1 MEQKK
6 MGARGFLS
14 GFSRFTQG
22 LIGAFLGLFGVIA
35 LWRGLLPEEIFPYD
49 YWALLLL
56 LLGLA
61 ALAALALWWGRLYL
75 LWEGS
80 PWPAGG
86 PPLGWGWRPCLPQGW
101 SCGWW

>member
-22 LIGAFLGLFGVIA
+22 LVGAFLGLFGVIA

-56 LLGLA
+56 LLGP
-61 ALAALALWWGRLYL
+61 RLL
-75 LWEGS
+75 LSS
-80 PWPAGG
+80 PLCVKVLQLQDLSSLLLLLLQHLLLLVTFPWNP
-86 PPLGWGWRPCLPQGW
+86 
-101 SCGWW
+101 